1 VEKISFSA
9 LMISA
14 TTVKRDIRTPR
25 GVQVADNNVVLI
37 GAVVVDMA
45 VVQDNCTLWFVLSA
59 ATIQKC
65 LSSQQ
70 EHVQYIAM
78 TASKN
83 AETREL
89 ISNRLHLD

>member
-1 VEKISFSA
+1 
-9 LMISA
+9 MISA
-14 TTVKRDIRTPR
+14 TIVKRDIRTPR
-25 GVQVADNNVVLI
+25 GVQIADNNVVLI
-37 GAVVVDMA
+37 GAVVVVDMGVA
-45 VVQDNCTLWFVLSA
+45 QDNCTLWFVLSA
-59 ATIQKC
+59 VTIQKC

>member
-1 VEKISFSA
+1 
-9 LMISA
+9 MISA

-25 GVQVADNNVVLI
+25 GVQIADNNVVLI
-37 GAVVVDMA
+37 GAVVVVVDMGVA
-45 VVQDNCTLWFVLSA
+45 QGNCTLWFVLSA
-59 ATIQKC
+59 VTIQKC